1 MKKLNAFIGILIF
14 TVITV
19 GCASGGKNKPGE
31 SVNPTGSHAE
41 QSSESGTASANTE
54 VYVFKKLSDAEK
66 ENFRDLLERNFGS
79 NVSDLSIE
87 NSQSDIMPDS
97 AKWYNTTVDFR
108 FEGTLNKAGENC
120 DFRVTENFGSYE
132 ETVAG
137 KDYLCIYFGVKSNS
151 NNHRFTG
158 VSVTDYGENSL
169 SVDIKTRQIEDAD
182 MALTSDIVI
191 LRFDRA
197 VLGGDVNEFNVSF
210 SLD

>member
-1 MKKLNAFIGILIF
+1 MKKLSAFIGILIF
-14 TVITV
+14 TMITV

-41 QSSESGTASANTE
+41 QSSESSTASANTE
-54 VYVFKKLSDAEK
+54 VFVFKKLSDSEK
-66 ENFRDLLERNFGS
+66 EDFHNLLERNFGS

-87 NSQSDIMPDS
+87 KSQSDILPDS
-97 AKWYNTTVDFR
+97 AQWYNIPSDLR
-108 FEGTLNKAGENC
+108 FEGTLNKAGEDC

-137 KDYLCIYFGVKSNS
+137 KDYLYIYFGVKSNS

-158 VSVTDYGENSL
+158 VSLTEYCENSL
-169 SVDIKTRQIEDAD
+169 SVDIKTQQTEDAD

-197 VLGGDVNEFNVSF
+197 VFSGEVNEFNVSF
-210 SLD
+210 SLV